1 MFDSCVPIL
10 WIRHLATKLHQV
22 NTVSPNPFLNTL
34 LHIVTTVP
42 GIDVEGV
49 HKRGIDRTSM
59 RSMRRLHST
68 VQTKRHSNHQ
78 QIPTQSSLSSLQF
91 YPPRLKYSLQLRKLL
106 ECGSCSMSPLCVV
119 PAIQTSEVHRDSV
132 GTRQQ
137 LMASVK
143 STTPT
148 SPAPLWES
156 HSCCVDIWL
165 FVLAETKRRLRHE
178 QTLW

>member
-1 MFDSCVPIL
+1 MTCFVSTMFDSCVPIL

-22 NTVSPNPFLNTL
+22 NRVSPNPFLNTL

-49 HKRGIDRTSM
+49 HKRGIDRTSI
-59 RSMRRLHST
+59 RSMRRVHST

-91 YPPRLKYSLQLRKLL
+91 CPPRLKYSLQLQKLL

-143 STTPT
+143 TRHQR
-148 SPAPLWES
+148 L
-156 HSCCVDIWL
+156 
-165 FVLAETKRRLRHE
+165 LRHCGSH
-178 QTLW
+178 THVASISGCLCWRRRNGV